1 MGTVIFMTQVSIPFS
16 AHSSEDWQRQLLK
29 ELKESSNLLQ
39 YSNEL
44 EDLSFSLTQL
54 DAAPL
59 LPLINEPIT
68 WKRMVAGSATDEK
81 KCNLYFLQALM
92 QGADALLI
100 DQTDHTT
107 DWASLLHNIE
117 TPYISCLIV
126 FRTAA
131 AYEHFKTHANAD
143 ALAHATPLFA
153 FGESQ
158 NYFSAFDLQ
167 QIGANCTTQ
176 LAVSLYELQQ
186 QLKEQAFSRTLFVE
200 LGIGSEFLLEIAK
213 LMAFRTL
220 VAQLAQIHNCKLEV
234 QIISKTGFCNK
245 SLEDPYTNLL
255 RLSTE
260 GLSGVLGCANYICIQ
275 PYDALSKAG
284 SSDFAS
290 RMALNIGNL
299 LAEEAHL
306 ATLSAPLS
314 GAYTI
319 EKMSSLLIEKSWNLL
334 YELDSD
340 CENAEPLIQKSI
352 ANARAIRLERF
363 EQKQD
368 TLIGVNSYKNEF
380 AAPKATWGK
389 IPETY
394 GFPYIIFEKIS
405 SND

>member
-1 MGTVIFMTQVSIPFS
+1 MGTAIFMTQVSIPFS
-16 AHSSEDWQRQLLK
+16 AHSSEDWQHQLLK

-68 WKRMVAGSATDEK
+68 WKRMVAGSALNEK
-81 KCNLYFLQALM
+81 KCNLYFLEALM

-100 DQTDHTT
+100 DQTDQTT
-107 DWASLLHNIE
+107 DWVSLLHNIE

-131 AYEHFKTHANAD
+131 AYEHFKTNANVD
-143 ALAHATPLFA
+143 ALAHAIPLFA

-167 QIGANCTTQ
+167 QIGANSSTQ
-176 LAVSLYELQQ
+176 LAFSLYELQQ
-186 QLKEQAFSRTLFVE
+186 QLQEQAVSRTIYVE
-200 LGIGSEFLLEIAK
+200 LGLGSEFLLEIAK

-220 VAQLAQIHNCKLEV
+220 VAQLARFHNCKLEV
-234 QIISKTGFCNK
+234 QIIAKTGFCNK
-245 SLEDPYTNLL
+245 SLEDPYSNLL

-260 GLSGVLGCANYICIQ
+260 GLSAVLGCANYVCIQ
-275 PYDALSKAG
+275 PYDALSTAG
-284 SSDFAS
+284 SSDFAA

-334 YELDSD
+334 YELDAD
-340 CENAEPLIQKSI
+340 CENAELLIQKSI
-352 ANARAIRLERF
+352 ANARAISLQRF
-363 EQKQD
+363 EQNQD
-368 TLIGVNSYKNEF
+368 ILIGINSYKNEF
-380 AAPKATWGK
+380 AAPKATWGE
-389 IPETY
+389 IPEAY
-394 GFPYIIFEKIS
+394 GFPYFIFEKIA